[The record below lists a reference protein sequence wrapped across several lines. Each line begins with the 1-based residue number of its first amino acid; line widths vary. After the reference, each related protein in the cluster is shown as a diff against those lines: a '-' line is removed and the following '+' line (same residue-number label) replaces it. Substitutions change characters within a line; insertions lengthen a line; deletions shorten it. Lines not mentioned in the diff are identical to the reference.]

1 MLRGRSYRY
10 RRRYAID
17 FETDLYHFVARI
29 ERRKGVRVEIFV
41 RGKRDRRFTFD
52 LLRFVDD
59 QSEEVAFLPFLS
71 WSFIS

>member
-1 MLRGRSYRY
+1 M
-10 RRRYAID
+10 
-17 FETDLYHFVARI
+17 YHFVARI

-71 WSFIS
+71 FSFIS